1 MFIVLEGPDAVGKN
15 TQKERLALKLERL
28 GREVV
33 AFSFPR
39 YKTVLGAAIER
50 HLRKEIVVAEAD
62 DIEGS
67 TGKPLVTREDPMVF
81 QCMMVVDKYD
91 AAPAIEDALGRGAVV
106 IADRWW
112 QSAYCYGAADGLPKE
127 WLLRAHKRLP
137 QADLNFW
144 ISIPPEEAFKRRPKA
159 RDRYEEDRA
168 KQAVVRDH
176 YNDLWGALDDPLG
189 TFRSGRWHVIDGM
202 QSIEKVHDDIWHHVT
217 DHHTRRGT

>member
-15 TQKERLALKLERL
+15 TQKERLTLRLERMD
-28 GREVV
+28 REVV
-33 AFSFPR
+33 PLSFPR
-39 YKTVLGAAIER
+39 YKTVLGSAIER
-50 HLRKEIVVAEAD
+50 HLRKEIHVADAARARAGFAEPHAA
-62 DIEGS
+62 
-67 TGKPLVTREDPMVF
+67 EDPMIF

-91 AAPAIEDALGRGAVV
+91 AAPQIEAALGRGAIV

-127 WLLRAHKRLP
+127 WLLRAHQRLP

-144 ISIPPEEAFKRRPKA
+144 LSVPAEEGLRRRPKP

-168 KQAVVRDH
+168 KQAAVRDH

-189 TFRSGRWHVIDGM
+189 TFRNGRWIVIDGM
-202 QSIEKVHDDIWHHVT
+202 QTIEKVHEDIWHHVT
-217 DHHTRRGT
+217 DHHARRTP

>member
-15 TQKERLALKLERL
+15 TQKERLTLRLERM

-39 YKTVLGAAIER
+39 YKTVLGSAIER
-50 HLRKEIVVAEAD
+50 HLRKEIYMAD
-62 DIEGS
+62 AVRDLSHGA
-67 TGKPLVTREDPMVF
+67 EDPMVF

-91 AAPAIEDALGRGAVV
+91 AAPAIEDALKREAVV

-127 WLLRAHKRLP
+127 WLLRAHRRLP

-144 ISIPPEEAFKRRPKA
+144 LSIPPEEGLKRRPKP

-168 KQAVVRDH
+168 KQAVVRDN
-176 YNDLWGALDDPLG
+176 YNDLWSALDDPLG
-189 TFRSGRWHVIDGM
+189 TFRCGRWDIIDGM
-202 QSIEKVHDDIWHHVT
+202 QSIEKVHEDIWHHVT
-217 DHHTRRGT
+217 DHHSRRGP

>member
-15 TQKERLALKLERL
+15 TQKERLQLKLERL

-50 HLRKEIVVAEAD
+50 HLHKEIYVADAVRD
-62 DIEGS
+62 LSHGA
-67 TGKPLVTREDPMVF
+67 EDPMIF

-91 AAPAIEDALGRGAVV
+91 AAPAIEHALSRGAVV

-127 WLLRAHKRLP
+127 WLLSAHKRLP
-137 QADLNFW
+137 QADLNVW
-144 ISIPPEEAFKRRPKA
+144 INIPPEEAFKRRPKA
-159 RDRYEEDRA
+159 RDRYEEDRT
-168 KQAVVRDH
+168 KQAAVRDH

-189 TFRSGRWHVIDGM
+189 TFRGGRWHVVDGM
-202 QSIEKVHDDIWHHVT
+202 QTIEKVHDDIWQQVT
-217 DHHTRRGT
+217 DHHQRSRP